1 MKTNP
6 FRTAVVGAIAACV
19 LTPALLHAQQLPW
32 IRYEDDL
39 STSICGVVNTAYLEL
54 VVRNNG
60 SFEIVTD
67 LDALLSHTFVDSAG
81 SVFFDNLLVGTI
93 EFAVDADGFRTLWM
107 LTLTGDI
114 LDVDPATGDPI
125 ATNFLPSDFSDVPC
139 DACELWDV
147 QGDCDGDFD
156 DVFDVHDL
164 CLSTPDGSFV
174 DPDGC
179 ACFELDSDGDGV
191 DDCDDVCDGTPAG
204 EIVDVDGCACSAFD
218 LDGDGVDD
226 CDDLCPGSTTAF
238 VDLYGCADSSTGT
251 ITVSCGAI
259 GAIMMMLGFCGLS
272 TMRFS
277 RRRL

>member
-1 MKTNP
+1 MISNP
-6 FRTAVVGAIAACV
+6 FRTAIVGAIAACV
-19 LTPALLHAQQLPW
+19 LTPAPLHAQQLPW

-60 SFEIVTD
+60 SLEIVTD
-67 LDALLSHTFVDSAG
+67 LDAFLSHTFVDSAG

-139 DACELWDV
+139 DACDFV
-147 QGDCDGDFD
+147 DGPVGCDGDLDGVD
-156 DVFDVHDL
+156 DTLDL
-164 CLSTPDGSFV
+164 CPSTPLEAFV
-174 DPDGC
+174 DIDGC
-179 ACFELDSDGDGV
+179 ACFELDG
-191 DDCDDVCDGTPAG
+191 
-204 EIVDVDGCACSAFD
+204 
-218 LDGDGVDD
+218 DGDGVDD

-238 VDLYGCADSSTGT
+238 VDVAGCGDSSTGPVV
-251 ITVSCGAI
+251 VSCGAI

>member
-1 MKTNP
+1 MKANP
-6 FRTAVVGAIAACV
+6 FRTAIVGAIAACV
-19 LTPALLHAQQLPW
+19 LTPAPLNAQQLPW

-60 SFEIVTD
+60 SLEIVTD
-67 LDALLSHTFVDSAG
+67 LDALLSHTFVDAEG
-81 SVFFDNLLVGTI
+81 FVFFDGLLVGVV
-93 EFAVDADGFRTLWM
+93 EFAEDADGFRTLWL
-107 LTLTGDI
+107 LTLSGTVLDI
-114 LDVDPATGDPI
+114 DPITGDPL
-125 ATNFLPSDFSDVPC
+125 ATNFFPSDFSDVPC
-139 DACELWDV
+139 DACDFADGPV
-147 QGDCDGDFD
+147 GCDGDLDGVDDAFD
-156 DVFDVHDL
+156 LCPSTPLDVF
-164 CLSTPDGSFV
+164 V
-174 DPDGC
+174 DIDGC
-179 ACFELDSDGDGV
+179 ACFEL
-191 DDCDDVCDGTPAG
+191 
-204 EIVDVDGCACSAFD
+204 D